1 MKNKKIL
8 AGHLVFSLLLF
19 AGAAAFFF
27 DGQNTQGATVT
38 VSATVGSSVTCS
50 TATTTTAF
58 GTLTTGAVSTSTP
71 NASSTLSCNTA
82 LGCTLNIS
90 DAGNGSSPGL
100 ATTSP
105 AYLIA
110 SADTT
115 LSAGTEGYGVQS
127 ATTTTGTGIALGLN
141 SKYRVS
147 GNQVGGLTTSTTV
160 LASSTGPS
168 SNREVVVT
176 HKAAVGGLTPAGTY
190 VDTITYACTGN

>member
-1 MKNKKIL
+1 MEKKMFSARFVVFL
-8 AGHLVFSLLLF
+8 LVLLGSASL
-19 AGAAAFFF
+19 FF
-27 DGQNTQGATVT
+27 DGRNVNSATVT
-38 VSATVGSSVTCS
+38 VSATVGSSVTCN

-58 GTLTTGAVSTSTP
+58 GTLTTGAISTSTP
-71 NASSTLSCNTA
+71 NASTTLSCNTA

-90 DAGNGSSPGL
+90 DAGNGTNPGL

-110 SADTT
+110 SADAT

-127 ATTTTGTGIALGLN
+127 ATTTIGSGVALGLN

-176 HKAAVGGLTPAGTY
+176 HKAAIGGLTPAGTY